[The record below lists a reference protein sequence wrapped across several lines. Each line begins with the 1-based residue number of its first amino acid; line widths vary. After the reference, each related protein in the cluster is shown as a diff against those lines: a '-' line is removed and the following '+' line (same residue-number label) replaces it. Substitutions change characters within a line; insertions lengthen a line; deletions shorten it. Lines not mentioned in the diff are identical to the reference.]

1 MNAFLNIKY
10 ADRVL
15 DLIVRCYECSNTK
28 SLYEFKAWNLRK
40 LKCSKCQSKKFK
52 AFLPFRYQEFN
63 SKNSVMNISIIRDKT
78 VLELYKNPSKAQMVP
93 DFVSDFT
100 NTTQSKDSSPY
111 SWDKFNKLPLVL
123 YADSTAICKNCKQT
137 FTQITLKND
146 EVLDNLNELR
156 KIEEAK
162 IDFQLMYCICNIRA
176 EYEKSYWAEEAEYK
190 QQMHEEM
197 LSEEEKH
204 QRGYVDESSPL
215 VWDDENEEWSS
226 EGWHSF

>member
-1 MNAFLNIKY
+1 MNESFYIN
-10 ADRVL
+10 RVL

-28 SLYEFKAWNLRK
+28 SLYEFKTWELRK

-63 SKNSVMNISIIRDKT
+63 SKNSVMNITIIRDKN
-78 VLELYKNPSKAQMVP
+78 VLELYKNPSKTKMVP

-100 NTTQSKDSSPY
+100 NTSQSKDSSPY

-123 YADSTAICKNCKQT
+123 YADSSERCKSCKQT
-137 FTQITLKND
+137 YTQITLKDD
-146 EVLDNLNELR
+146 EVLDNLDELR
-156 KIEEAK
+156 KIEEAQ
-162 IDFQLMYCICNIRA
+162 IDFQLMHCVCDIHA
-176 EYEKSYWAEEAEYK
+176 EHFKSYQLEEAEYQRK
-190 QQMHEEM
+190 MHEAM
-197 LSEEEKH
+197 LSEEEKR
-204 QRGYVDESSPL
+204 QRGYVNESSPL